1 MFLNDPEALVQLIAQ
16 TLRPGGRL
24 VLHEYVQWDT
34 FALIPGGEAVARFVQ
49 RCIGHWQASGGDPH
63 IARRL
68 PTLLE
73 RHGLRLVQ
81 ARSLQACERGDG
93 AKALWLRPEAGI
105 GNHVF
110 VACSDWAFNFHGYA
124 LLDRCMTHSRRR
136 AQRLWPGWHA
146 QLVELLREVLVSE
159 AKSRAYDGL
168 WLREPGQFLH
178 NALPRA
184 RAFLNRFPA
193 PRTHAVVGQEQ

>member
-1 MFLNDPEALVQLIAQ
+1 MRWSLPDRVF
-16 TLRPGGRL
+16 
-24 VLHEYVQWDT
+24 
-34 FALIPGGEAVARFVQ
+34 FAAGA
-49 RCIGHWQASGGDPH
+49 CH
-63 IARRL
+63 ILAYAF
-68 PTLLE
+68 LE
-73 RHGLRLVQ
+73 RHF
-81 ARSLQACERGDG
+81 CFG

-110 VACSDWAFNFHGYA
+110 VACGDWAFDYHGYA
-124 LLDRCMTHSRRR
+124 LLDRFLSHSRRR

-146 QLVELLREVLVSE
+146 QLVELPREVLVSE
-159 AKSRAYDGL
+159 AKSKTYGGL

-193 PRTHAVVGQEQ
+193 PDLWRAQAFVATGGPSGRPHSDHEPS